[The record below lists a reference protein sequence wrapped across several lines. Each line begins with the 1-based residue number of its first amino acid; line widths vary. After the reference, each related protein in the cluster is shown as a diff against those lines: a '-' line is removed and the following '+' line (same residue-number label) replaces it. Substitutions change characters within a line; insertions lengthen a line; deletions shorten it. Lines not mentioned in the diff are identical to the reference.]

1 MALITRLTRLFRAD
15 AHAVLDR
22 LEEPEVLLRQAVREM
37 EEETA
42 RNVQVL
48 KALEL
53 EQEQTRRHVSEI
65 ETSLAGIAGE
75 LDLCF
80 AADNHNLVRILLRR
94 RLEGERLAQHLSQ
107 RLARQSADILQRR
120 GALDEQRQRLE
131 GMRQKAAI
139 FDVESPANKSAAS
152 DAWSTPDI
160 AVSEDD
166 IDLALLREHQR
177 RKAS

>member
-22 LEEPEVLLRQAVREM
+22 LEEPQVLLRQAVREM
-37 EEETA
+37 EEEVA
-42 RNVQVL
+42 CNAQVL

-53 EQEQTRRHVSEI
+53 EHEHTRRQMGEMQS
-65 ETSLAGIAGE
+65 SLSRIAGE

-80 AADNHNLVRILLRR
+80 AADSSNLVRILLRR
-94 RLEGERLAQHLSQ
+94 RLEGERLVQHLGQ
-107 RLARQSADILQRR
+107 RLSRQSADIVQRR
-120 GALDEQRQRLE
+120 SALDEQRQRLE

-139 FDVESPANKSAAS
+139 FDVDAAAEKS
-152 DAWSTPDI
+152 DAAWNTPDI

-166 IDLALLREHQR
+166 IDLALLREQQQ

>member
-22 LEEPEVLLRQAVREM
+22 LEEPDVLLRQAVREM
-37 EEETA
+37 EEEAA
-42 RNVQVL
+42 RNAQAL

-53 EQEQTRRHVSEI
+53 EHEHTRRRIGEI
-65 ETSLAGIAGE
+65 ESSLSGMAGE

-94 RLEGERLAQHLSQ
+94 RLEGERLAQHLGQ

-120 GALDEQRQRLE
+120 GALDDQRQRLE

-139 FDVESPANKSAAS
+139 FDVESSVEKTDAGWAA
-152 DAWSTPDI
+152 PDI

-166 IDLALLREHQR
+166 IDLALLREQQR

>member
-22 LEEPEVLLRQAVREM
+22 LEEPQILLRQAVREM
-37 EEETA
+37 EDETT
-42 RNVQVL
+42 RNAQAL

-53 EQEQTRRHVSEI
+53 EHEHTRRQIGEI
-65 ETSLAGIAGE
+65 QATLSGIAGD

-80 AADNHNLVRILLRR
+80 AADNRNLVRILLRR
-94 RLEGERLAQHLSQ
+94 RLEGERLTQHLGQ

-120 GALDEQRQRLE
+120 SALDDQRQRLE

-139 FDVESPANKSAAS
+139 FDVDCAAEKS
-152 DAWSTPDI
+152 DAAWNTPDI

-166 IDLALLREHQR
+166 IDLALLREQQQ